1 MVIILSVIA
10 GLMIGFMLSAILKA
24 GVETDLR
31 VALLLVKEENKE
43 LRSQLH
49 TTMLNGLPYECGNI
63 DDNVVVE
70 VVKENKVPDLIDLG
84 PDHDGPLRFIPYY
97 KG

>member
-1 MVIILSVIA
+1 MLVALACIITGTVA
-10 GLMIGFMLSAILKA
+10 GFMLSAILRA

-31 VALLLVKEENKE
+31 VALLITKEENKE

-49 TTMLNGLPYECGNI
+49 VTMLNGLPYECGN
-63 DDNVVVE
+63 VE
-70 VVKENKVPDLIDLG
+70 VKQDPDLIDLG
-84 PDHDGPLRFIPYY
+84 PDHEGSLRFIPYF

>member
-1 MVIILSVIA
+1 MV
-10 GLMIGFMLSAILKA
+10 GFMLSAILKA

-31 VALLLVKEENKE
+31 VALLLMKEENKE

-49 TTMLNGLPYECGNI
+49 VTMLNGIPYECCN
-63 DDNVVVE
+63 VE
-70 VVKENKVPDLIDLG
+70 VKKDPDLIDLG

>member
-1 MVIILSVIA
+1 MLVALACIIA
-10 GLMIGFMLSAILKA
+10 GTVAGFMLSAILRA

-31 VALLLVKEENKE
+31 VALCLVKEENKE

-49 TTMLNGLPYECGNI
+49 VTLLNAHPYECGGSVN
-63 DDNVVVE
+63 E
-70 VVKENKVPDLIDLG
+70 VKQDPDLLDLG
-84 PDHDGPLRFIPYY
+84 EDHDGPLRFVPYT

>member
-1 MVIILSVIA
+1 MLVTILCVIA
-10 GLMIGFMLSAILKA
+10 GLMIGFMLNGMLRL

-31 VALLLVKEENKE
+31 VALLMKEEENKN

-49 TTMLNGLPYECGNI
+49 ATMLNALPYEYGNA
-63 DDNVVVE
+63 E
-70 VVKENKVPDLIDLG
+70 VKENKVPDLIDLG
-84 PDHDGPLRFIPYY
+84 PDHDGPLRFITYN